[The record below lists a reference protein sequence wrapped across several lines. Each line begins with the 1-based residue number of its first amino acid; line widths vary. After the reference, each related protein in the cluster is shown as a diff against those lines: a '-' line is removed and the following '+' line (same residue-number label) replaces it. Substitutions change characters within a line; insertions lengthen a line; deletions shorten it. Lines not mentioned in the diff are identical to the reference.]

1 MVNIFKDPTPT
12 PAPAGEPTKHFIL
25 TGSDINLPICGL
37 TNADA
42 VIIMAPLQVTC
53 VKCLQMIDDLARVNN
68 FTQATE
74 IISNAVDPTT
84 ISQEW
89 LAQNSIEDIPS
100 NTIGNQEDTFY
111 TNMINF
117 SFVTESG
124 DPEEEYLTK
133 ISNIKNNL

>member
-1 MVNIFKDPTPT
+1 MVNYFKDPTPT

-42 VIIMAPLQVTC
+42 VIIMTPLQVTC
-53 VKCLQMIDDLARVNN
+53 VECLQMKDDLARASN

-74 IISNAVDPTT
+74 IVSNISNRPGNIIGD
-84 ISQEW
+84 QE
-89 LAQNSIEDIPS
+89 E
-100 NTIGNQEDTFY
+100 TFY
-111 TNMINF
+111 KNMTNF
-117 SFVTESG
+117 SFVTELG

-133 ISNIKNNL
+133 IANIRDNL